1 MPELKDEIRS
11 IKQLF
16 EKFIAIRIPNYQ
28 RAYSWEEKP
37 VPEDQHIISID

>member
-1 MPELKDEIRS
+1 MPEPKYEIRL

-16 EKFIAIRIPNYQ
+16 KKFIARIPNYQ
-28 RAYSWEEKP
+28 RAYSWEENP